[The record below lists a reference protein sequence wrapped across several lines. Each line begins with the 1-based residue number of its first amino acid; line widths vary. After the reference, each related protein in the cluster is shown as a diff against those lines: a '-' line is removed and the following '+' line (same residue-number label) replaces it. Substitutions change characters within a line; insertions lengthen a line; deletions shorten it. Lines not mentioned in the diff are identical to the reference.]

1 MAISTEERPLYPRQL
16 AERCG
21 NVVKEATWRAWQ
33 CRAKNPMPC
42 IRQGCSHR
50 PHRATY
56 PSVADAMLR
65 FEMGVAPYAEVEQ
78 TARRVSMGALQ

>member
-1 MAISTEERPLYPRQL
+1 MAVYSSERPLYPRQL

-33 CRAKNPMPC
+33 CRARNHMPYV
-42 IRQGCSHR
+42 RQGCSNR

-56 PSVADAMLR
+56 PSVADAMLKY
-65 FEMGVAPYAEVEQ
+65 EMGVATYDEVEQ
-78 TARRVSMGALQ
+78 AARRVLDGALQ

>member
-1 MAISTEERPLYPRQL
+1 MASSNVERPLCPRQL

-33 CRAKNPMPC
+33 CRAKSPMPC
-42 IRQGCSHR
+42 IRQGNSNR

-78 TARRVSMGALQ
+78 AARQCAMGARQ

>member
-33 CRAKNPMPC
+33 CRAKNHMPYV
-42 IRQGCSHR
+42 RQGCSSR

-65 FEMGVAPYAEVEQ
+65 FEMGVAPYDEVEQ
-78 TARRVSMGALQ
+78 AARRVLMGALQ

>member
-1 MAISTEERPLYPRQL
+1 MAISTEERPLYPKQL

-33 CRAKNPMPC
+33 CRARNPMPYV
-42 IRQGCSHR
+42 RQGDSGR

-56 PSVADAMLR
+56 PSVADAMLL

-78 TARRVSMGALQ
+78 AARRVSVGALQ